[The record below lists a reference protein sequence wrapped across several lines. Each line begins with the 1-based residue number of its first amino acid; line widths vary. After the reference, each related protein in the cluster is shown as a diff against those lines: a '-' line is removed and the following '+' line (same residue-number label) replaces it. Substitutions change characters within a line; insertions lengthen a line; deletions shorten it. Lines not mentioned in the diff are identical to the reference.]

1 MSSSIC
7 LSCIS
12 GYKLTQSVC
21 VSIFSFGIHLVL
33 NPAANSLFTNNYF
46 AILSSIA
53 STMNADINCISVTS
67 IVYGS
72 VTIDFIVST
81 SATQGSAD
89 AQTQQGNL
97 QNLLNNSTVASI
109 PITSFSLVLNGVSSS
124 SSGGLTRFE
133 IIIIATTIPLT
144 VSTFYII

>member
-1 MSSSIC
+1 MTSSIC

-72 VTIDFIVST
+72 VTIVST